1 MDTIRKKRMKTI
13 ICWCCLGALVLGL
26 SVMPLVAKQNAQD
39 DGPVATVRTAQAV
52 EQPLAEELRGGGT
65 LSAPDAQEITLPA
78 GVKLTEFLVK
88 NGDQVQQGDALAVV
102 DPVSVMTAIEQI
114 QQTLD
119 YLDSQIN
126 SADTQS
132 GTTRIPAKTAG
143 VVKQI
148 FAREG
153 DSVQQVML
161 EYGALAVVSL
171 DGCMAVDIE
180 TQQQLRV
187 GTGVTVTLETGEE
200 CQGKVDSRL
209 GQTYIITVEDEGYPV
224 DTAASVTTE
233 DGKALGSGRL
243 YIHDPWKATAVYGT
257 VEQVWV
263 KEQEKLTKGTT
274 ILTLSD
280 TDTDAQQQILVGRR
294 QEYEQTMERLFQ
306 IYQSGVLSAP
316 CDGVVDGVEEDSAW
330 LLTDSDEGFV
340 IQLLSGEVTPEPAPP
355 EGEIPEETAP
365 AETVPEET
373 QPEPTVYTGLVALI
387 AQDEAGNLSYLTNG
401 QEVSLSDPSQLTP
414 EQKDPTSMTIPYA
427 FSGTGY
433 LYVISEGEL
442 LLTATP
448 AAAGQLVLISG
459 EKLISLG
466 TVGQSTGGA
475 MPGGDLSAMM
485 PGGLTGNFS
494 GGTAPSFEPY
504 DLTESTV
511 LTVTPEDTMT
521 LDIPIDEQDIS
532 RVSLGM
538 EARVVV
544 TAVGG
549 EGCTATVTD
558 IGTAS
563 NSGGN
568 SKFTVTLTMPRQG
581 QMLPGMSASARL
593 TLSEA
598 ESCLTV
604 PTAAL
609 EDVGDS
615 CVVYTAYAEKTNTL
629 SDPVPVEIGLSD
641 GENTQ
646 ILEGLE
652 AGTQVYYFYYE

>member
-1 MDTIRKKRMKTI
+1 MDTMRKKRMKTI
-13 ICWCCLGALVLGL
+13 VCWGCLGALVLGL
-26 SVMPLVAKQNAQD
+26 AVMPLVAKQNAQD
-39 DGPVATVRTAQAV
+39 DGPVATVRNA
-52 EQPLAEELRGGGT
+52 LAEERTLTEELRGGGT
-65 LSAPDAQEITLPA
+65 LSAPDAQEITLPT

-88 NGDQVQQGDALAVV
+88 NGDQVHQGDALAVV

-114 QQTLD
+114 QDTLE
-119 YLDSQIN
+119 YLDSQID

-132 GTTRIPAKTAG
+132 GTTRIQAKTAG

-148 FAREG
+148 FAKEG

-171 DGCMAVDIE
+171 DGCMAVDIDTE
-180 TQQQLRV
+180 QQLRV
-187 GTGVTVTLETGEE
+187 GDSVTVTLETGEE
-200 CQGKVDSRL
+200 CQGRVDSRL
-209 GQTYIITVEDEGYPV
+209 GQTYIITIDDEGYPV

-233 DGKALGSGRL
+233 DGEKLGSGKL

-257 VEQVWV
+257 VEKIRVA
-263 KEQEKLTKGTT
+263 EQEKVSKGTT
-274 ILTLSD
+274 LLTLSD

-294 QEYEQTMERLFQ
+294 QEYEDTMARLFQ
-306 IYQSGVLSAP
+306 IYQSGVISAP

-330 LLTDSDEGFV
+330 LLADGEEGLV
-340 IQLLSGEVTPEPAPP
+340 IQLLSNEVGEPTPP
-355 EGEIPEETAP
+355 EGQM
-365 AETVPEET
+365 PEET
-373 QPEPTVYTGLVALI
+373 QPEQTPPEETQPEQTVYTGLVALI
-387 AQDEAGNLSYLTNG
+387 AQGEDGTLNYLTNG
-401 QEVSLSDPSQLTP
+401 QEVSLSDPNQLTP
-414 EQKDPTSMTIPYA
+414 AQKDTSAMTIPYA
-427 FSGTGY
+427 FTGTGY
-433 LYVISEGEL
+433 LYVISEGQL

-448 AAAGQLVLISG
+448 AAAGQLVLICG
-459 EKLISLG
+459 DKLISLG
-466 TVGQSTGGA
+466 TVEQNMGGG
-475 MPGGDLSAMM
+475 MPSGDLSAMM
-485 PGGLTGNFS
+485 PGGITGDFS
-494 GGTAPSFEPY
+494 GGTTASFEPY
-504 DLTESTV
+504 DLTEATV

-538 EARVVV
+538 EAQVVV

-549 EGCTATVTD
+549 EGCVATVTD

-568 SKFTVTLTMPRQG
+568 SKFTVTLTMTRQD
-581 QMLPGMSASARL
+581 QMLPGMSASASL
-593 TLSEA
+593 TLA
-598 ESCLTV
+598 ETENCLTV

-609 EDVGDS
+609 ADAQGK
-615 CVVYTAYAEKTNTL
+615 CVVYTSYAEKTNTL